1 MNASEDST
9 KEEEKGEDDS
19 QDTELVSLSWMT
31 HKESLFSPT
40 DIFSLFYYVSVA
52 LDIAREV

>member
-19 QDTELVSLSWMT
+19 QDTELVSLSCL
-31 HKESLFSPT
+31 SYLNDS
-40 DIFSLFYYVSVA
+40 
-52 LDIAREV
+52 